1 MIKGYIFKYIIRYT
15 IKRHSNELW
24 HLDKVLKAQI
34 VALEELRAE
43 SESLYDAAI
52 QFDPSLLGMELR
64 GPCASPPV
72 PGYLQDG
79 EYKDTTPTF
88 KVIYEDTEAFM
99 KTLLMRRRTRKKKG
113 DDDD

>member
-1 MIKGYIFKYIIRYT
+1 MKYTTKYTTRYT
-15 IKRHSNELW
+15 ITRHSNELW
-24 HLDKVLKAQI
+24 HLDKVLKAQT

-43 SESLYDAAI
+43 SKSLYDAAI
-52 QFDPSLLGMELR
+52 QFDPGLLGTELR
-64 GPCASPPV
+64 GPCATPPV

-99 KTLLMRRRTRKKKG
+99 KNLLLRRRTRKKRN
-113 DDDD
+113 DDED

>member
-1 MIKGYIFKYIIRYT
+1 M
-15 IKRHSNELW
+15 
-24 HLDKVLKAQI
+24 DKVLKAQNK
-34 VALEELRAE
+34 ALEELRAE
-43 SESLYDAAI
+43 SESLYNAAI
-52 QFDPSLLGMELR
+52 QFDPGLLGLQVR

-99 KTLLMRRRTRKKKG
+99 KNLLMRRRTRKKRNN
-113 DDDD
+113 DED